1 MLNDFTWNMTGYI
14 PKYQVNPHGDGIIPY
29 VAERIF
35 QLEPEPPSV
44 GNLNEYILSALHE
57 KNLLHFSFFLH
68 HYEPQLNKRIKSF
81 LGVDGGDL
89 YDTDRFLD
97 IKLSCREQM
106 LQKLMDYDPAKGAE
120 YATYI
125 FPFIRDAMLR
135 FRMGEEKWSVSSLTN
150 YKMVRS
156 MAWLYHN
163 TKDAVNEF
171 SKKYN
176 CDLALA
182 EEYLKVVRGI
192 RNQQPFYVTDEDG
205 EETGE
210 DVALDDSW
218 NYTDIL
224 WNGIQAEK
232 VQRAF
237 EKLNYREQT
246 LLEKR
251 LAICMTCGRVGSWK
265 NRPTFEDLAVM
276 FEGSTASGAERAYR
290 KAMDKL
296 TELLVAEGAI
306 HAVRLKQKSKTKRKK
321 KITAA
326 IYEYQADCDGEW
338 GEISVDFENGTAE
351 IIRLADWDTIKTN
364 WFANEAIR
372 YILSLSPD
380 ALKKYML
387 VPLEAATYI
396 LNPYNNCKWY
406 LLCSH
411 AIILLQMIGGI
422 HMKPILNI
430 ENLTKIYGNVPSQT
444 KALNGITFQV
454 MPGEFLG
461 IMGSSGSGKSTL
473 LNCIATV
480 IQPTGGSIQVEGDT
494 LQSLKGKALAE
505 YRGKKVGYLF
515 QNFELLDNLTG
526 RENIL
531 LPTSLHGVSEAE
543 SSQRLKQLADY
554 LEITDVLDK
563 FPSKMSGGQRQR
575 VAAARALILHPQMI
589 LADEPTGALDSKNA
603 RSLMEKLSGLNRD
616 EQATI
621 LMVTHDSNAASFC
634 KRILFIQ
641 DGVIFHELR
650 RGDESQQE
658 FYGRILKVMAQL
670 GGGSANVL

>member
-14 PKYQVNPHGDGIIPY
+14 PKHQVNLHDDGIIPY

-35 QLEPEPPSV
+35 QLEPEPPAV

-57 KNLLHFSFFLH
+57 KDLIYFSFFLH
-68 HYEPQLNKRIKSF
+68 YYEPQLNKRIKGF

-210 DVALDDSW
+210 DVALDDTW
-218 NYTDIL
+218 NYADIL
-224 WNGIQAEK
+224 WNGIQAEN

-265 NRPTFEDLAVM
+265 NRPTFEELAVM

-290 KAMDKL
+290 KAVDKL

-306 HAVRLKQKSKTKRKK
+306 HAVQLKQKSKTRHKK
-321 KITAA
+321 KISAA
-326 IYEYQADCDGEW
+326 IYEYQVDCDGEW
-338 GEISVDFENGTAE
+338 GEISLDFENGTAE
-351 IIRLADWDTIKTN
+351 IIRLADWDTMKTN
-364 WFANEAIR
+364 RFANKVIA
-372 YILSLSPD
+372 Y
-380 ALKKYML
+380 
-387 VPLEAATYI
+387 
-396 LNPYNNCKWY
+396 
-406 LLCSH
+406 
-411 AIILLQMIGGI
+411 
-422 HMKPILNI
+422 
-430 ENLTKIYGNVPSQT
+430 
-444 KALNGITFQV
+444 
-454 MPGEFLG
+454 
-461 IMGSSGSGKSTL
+461 L
-473 LNCIATV
+473 LNC
-480 IQPTGGSIQVEGDT
+480 
-494 LQSLKGKALAE
+494 
-505 YRGKKVGYLF
+505 
-515 QNFELLDNLTG
+515 
-526 RENIL
+526 ENEK
-531 LPTSLHGVSEAE
+531 LPT
-543 SSQRLKQLADY
+543 KTMLA
-554 LEITDVLDK
+554 
-563 FPSKMSGGQRQR
+563 F
-575 VAAARALILHPQMI
+575 
-589 LADEPTGALDSKNA
+589 EP
-603 RSLMEKLSGLNRD
+603 
-616 EQATI
+616 
-621 LMVTHDSNAASFC
+621 
-634 KRILFIQ
+634 
-641 DGVIFHELR
+641 
-650 RGDESQQE
+650 
-658 FYGRILKVMAQL
+658 
-670 GGGSANVL
+670 

>member
-14 PKYQVNPHGDGIIPY
+14 PKHAVNPHGDGIIPY

-306 HAVRLKQKSKTKRKK
+306 HAVRLKQKTKTKRKK
-321 KITAA
+321 KIAAA

-387 VPLEAATYI
+387 VPLE
-396 LNPYNNCKWY
+396 P
-406 LLCSH
+406 
-411 AIILLQMIGGI
+411 
-422 HMKPILNI
+422 P
-430 ENLTKIYGNVPSQT
+430 
-444 KALNGITFQV
+444 
-454 MPGEFLG
+454 
-461 IMGSSGSGKSTL
+461 
-473 LNCIATV
+473 
-480 IQPTGGSIQVEGDT
+480 
-494 LQSLKGKALAE
+494 
-505 YRGKKVGYLF
+505 
-515 QNFELLDNLTG
+515 
-526 RENIL
+526 
-531 LPTSLHGVSEAE
+531 
-543 SSQRLKQLADY
+543 
-554 LEITDVLDK
+554 
-563 FPSKMSGGQRQR
+563 
-575 VAAARALILHPQMI
+575 LI
-589 LADEPTGALDSKNA
+589 S
-603 RSLMEKLSGLNRD
+603 
-616 EQATI
+616 
-621 LMVTHDSNAASFC
+621 
-634 KRILFIQ
+634 
-641 DGVIFHELR
+641 
-650 RGDESQQE
+650 
-658 FYGRILKVMAQL
+658 
-670 GGGSANVL
+670 